1 MYYFE
6 HASRYFCVDA
16 TPETRFKGRLV
27 NHSRINPNMQ
37 AKVHNFCL
45 TDSFENEQKFTKSI
59 FHQRFYSPNMDHSMF
74 ANVLSL

>member
-6 HASRYFCVDA
+6 HASRNFCVDA

-37 AKVHNFCL
+37 AKVHNFCP
-45 TDSFENEQKFTKSI
+45 TNQFWK
-59 FHQRFYSPNMDHSMF
+59 
-74 ANVLSL
+74 